1 MIALTVNGSSRQL
14 ELDTRTTLLDALR
27 EHIHL
32 TGTKK
37 GCDHGGEPLATRL
50 RGAQRRVRPF
60 ADSRRWTNFAIPHMK
75 ISARNQLPGTVES
88 VNADSVMA
96 EVVVRLSGG
105 ETIVSAITANSAKRL
120 GLAPGKAVTVLVK
133 STEVMLGVA
142 D

>member
-1 MIALTVNGSSRQL
+1 
-14 ELDTRTTLLDALR
+14 
-27 EHIHL
+27 
-32 TGTKK
+32 
-37 GCDHGGEPLATRL
+37 
-50 RGAQRRVRPF
+50 
-60 ADSRRWTNFAIPHMK
+60 MK

-96 EVVVRLSGG
+96 EVVVRLNGG

-120 GLAPGKAVTVLVK
+120 GLVPGKAVTVLVK